1 MCRIPFP
8 ISLLRSGIL
17 SKLLFVIDGTPRSR
31 EGLLLAQLVSGGART
46 QCRVS
51 DAESSPAFAALDSLS
66 HKDTIRRIRYT
77 WLRESRVALRY
88 RSERC
93 RDYEISFS
101 HIPRSGAVETG
112 EDSHKHDAFITLLP
126 SWLLF

>member
-1 MCRIPFP
+1 M
-8 ISLLRSGIL
+8 
-17 SKLLFVIDGTPRSR
+17 DGTPRSR

-51 DAESSPAFAALDSLS
+51 DAFAALDSLS

-88 RSERC
+88 RSETC

-101 HIPRSGAVETG
+101 HIPHIGAVETG

-126 SWLLF
+126 SWLLFQETGGLCLFSL